1 MSRGCAGRSTM
12 EILRSIGEL
21 AHVRGPVVLS
31 IGVFDGV
38 HLGHQAVLRRALVDA
53 ESVGGIA
60 VALTFEPHPLRVL
73 RPDRAPRLLTSAA
86 HKARLIEAEGFS
98 YLLVVSFDAEFAAQP
113 PEVFVRSLAAAARP
127 LRQICV
133 GENWAFGAN
142 RAGNVASL
150 RALGVELGFEVAEV
164 PAVQVDGATV
174 SSTRIREAVE
184 RGDLDLAH
192 TLLGRDY
199 TVLGTVEPG
208 AQLGRRIG
216 FPTANLR
223 AHNEQFPPDGVYA
236 VRVLVEGRTWNGV
249 ANIGYRPTV
258 ASGEIERRLEVH
270 VFDFDGDLYGRDLD
284 VDFLHFLRG
293 ERKFDGLDALKAQ
306 IASDAAEAREILG

>member
-1 MSRGCAGRSTM
+1 M

-21 AHVRGPVVLS
+21 ARVRGPVVLS

-38 HLGHQAVLRRALVDA
+38 HLGHRAVLRRALEDA
-53 ESVGGIA
+53 QTVGGNA

-86 HKARLIEAEGFS
+86 HKARLIEAEGFPF
-98 YLLVVSFDAEFAAQP
+98 LLVVPFDEEFAAQP

-133 GENWAFGAN
+133 GENWAFGAK
-142 RAGNVASL
+142 RAGNVNLL
-150 RALGVELGFEVAEV
+150 RTLGAELAFDVAEV
-164 PAVQVDGATV
+164 AAVQIEGATV

-184 RGDLDLAH
+184 RGDLDLARS
-192 TLLGRDY
+192 LLGRDY

-236 VRVLVEGRTWNGV
+236 VRVLLADQTWNGV

-258 ASGEIERRLEVH
+258 TTGEIERRLEVH

-284 VDFLHFLRG
+284 VDFVHFLRG
-293 ERKFDGLDALKAQ
+293 ERKFGGLDALKAQ
-306 IASDAAEAREILG
+306 IASDAAEARRLLA